1 MRIDLRYTEIGARR
15 FGEAKGRININN
27 NSTITSVDLIDDK
40 VSIEFLFTSSYEPN
54 VGEIR
59 IKGNILVSDSKENIE
74 RTIKEWGRSGRKNLP
89 ADIAEDIHN
98 AIISNCIMETVIL
111 AREIQLPSPVPVPKV
126 SMKDR
131 ERSREG
137 TESYIR

>member
-1 MRIDLRYTEIGARR
+1 MKIDLKYTEIGAKR
-15 FGEAKGRININN
+15 FSEARGRINVNN
-27 NSTITSVDLIDDK
+27 NSTITSVDLVDDK

-74 RTIKEWGRSGRKNLP
+74 RTVKEWKESGQKNLP
-89 ADIAEDIHN
+89 ADMAEDVHN
-98 AIISNCIMETVIL
+98 AIISNCVIETVIL
-111 AREIQLPSPVPVPKV
+111 AREIQLPSPVPVPKI
-126 SMKDR
+126 SMKDK
-131 ERSREG
+131 EKREG